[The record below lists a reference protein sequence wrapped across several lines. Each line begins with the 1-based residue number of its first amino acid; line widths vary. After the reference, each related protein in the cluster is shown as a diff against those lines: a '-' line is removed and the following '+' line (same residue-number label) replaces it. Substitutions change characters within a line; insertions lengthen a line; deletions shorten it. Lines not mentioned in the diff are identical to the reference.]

1 MYKMNSRLF
10 LLVFLLGGM
19 ISTAQVK
26 TDLRPYVN
34 AHCPN
39 AVIREVELRLNLIE
53 IDFTC
58 DERLYELIL
67 NSKFETISLE
77 YEIEANELPSKLQK
91 RLSKKFAQHTI
102 DDVAQIEVRGEQF
115 FKVELIQNGF
125 EEVHY
130 FCADGRPMKNL
141 EIPGSRTFS
150 ATEIA
155 AKIDLKKLGYNPL
168 KPTDEYEMPSILTEL
183 SGISVEP
190 DGTIWCIQDEIGAA
204 FRFNPITSSLNETL
218 RFTDVGDFE
227 DIVTFGDS
235 LWVLRSDGA
244 IFSMNI
250 KQFEGSTKR
259 YQHRVQSLN
268 IEGMTYDQHNNR
280 VLLAAKEPDVN
291 EPENSKT
298 VYALDLQTSDPIS
311 KLFKIDVAEIE
322 TMLKKAMAYATIPPI
337 DFQPSAIGVQPITS
351 DIYILSATDRMLAVY
366 TPNYQLKT
374 VCPLPASI
382 YYKPEGLSF
391 SANGN
396 LFIAGEGT
404 KDGTIS
410 ATILEFQYSKE

>member
-1 MYKMNSRLF
+1 MNSKILSLLF
-10 LLVFLLGGM
+10 ILIGAVA
-19 ISTAQVK
+19 TAQVK

-39 AVIREVELRLNLIE
+39 AVIREVEQRLHLIE

-58 DERLYELIL
+58 GERPYELIL
-67 NSKFETISLE
+67 NSKFETLSLE
-77 YEIEANELPSKLQK
+77 YEIEATELPSKLQK
-91 RLSKKFAQHTI
+91 RLSKKYAQHTI
-102 DDVAQIEVRGEQF
+102 DDVAKVEVRGEQF

-130 FCADGRPMKNL
+130 FYADGRPMKNL

-150 ATEIA
+150 VAELTPIFERNSFGCN
-155 AKIDLKKLGYNPL
+155 LL
-168 KPTDEYEMPSILTEL
+168 KPTNEYEMPAVLTEL

-204 FRFNPITSSLNETL
+204 FRFDPSTLNLSETL

-244 IFSMNI
+244 IFSMNT

-268 IEGMTYDQHNNR
+268 IEGMAYDQRNNR

-311 KLFKIDVAEIE
+311 KLFKIEVAEIE
-322 TMLKKAMAYATIPPI
+322 TMLKKAMADATIPPI
-337 DFQPSAIGVQPITS
+337 DFQPSAIGVHPITS

>member
-1 MYKMNSRLF
+1 MNSKILSLLF
-10 LLVFLLGGM
+10 ILIGAVA
-19 ISTAQVK
+19 TAQVK

-39 AVIREVELRLNLIE
+39 AVIREVEQRLHLIE

-58 DERLYELIL
+58 GERLYELIL

-77 YEIEANELPSKLQK
+77 YEIEADELPSKLQK

-102 DDVAQIEVRGEQF
+102 DDVAKVEVRGEQF

-130 FCADGRPMKNL
+130 FYADGRPMKNL

-150 ATEIA
+150 VAELTPIFERNSF
-155 AKIDLKKLGYNPL
+155 GYNLL
-168 KPTDEYEMPSILTEL
+168 KPTNEYEMPAVLTEL

-204 FRFNPITSSLNETL
+204 FRFDTSTLNLSETL

-244 IFSMNI
+244 IFSMNT

-268 IEGMTYDQHNNR
+268 IEGMAYDQRNNR

-311 KLFKIDVAEIE
+311 KLFKIEVAEIE
-322 TMLKKAMAYATIPPI
+322 TMLKKAMADATIPPI
-337 DFQPSAIGVQPITS
+337 DFQPSAIGVHPITS

>member
-1 MYKMNSRLF
+1 MNSSLF
-10 LLVFLLGGM
+10 FIVFLFAGM

-58 DERLYELIL
+58 GERLYELIL

-77 YEIEANELPSKLQK
+77 YEIEADELPSKLQK

-102 DDVAQIEVRGEQF
+102 DDVAQVEVRGEQL
-115 FKVELIQNGF
+115 FKVELIQNGI

-130 FCADGRPMKNL
+130 FYADGRPIKNP
-141 EIPGSRTFS
+141 EITGSRSFT
-150 ATEIA
+150 AAEIT
-155 AKIDLKKLGYNPL
+155 AKIDLKQLGYNIL
-168 KPTDEYEMPSILTEL
+168 KPLHEYEMPPILTEL

-204 FRFNPITSSLNETL
+204 FRFNPSTVSLSETL
-218 RFTDVGDFE
+218 RFTEIGDFE

-250 KQFEGSTKR
+250 KQLEGRTKR

-268 IEGMTYDQHNNR
+268 IEGMTYDQRNNR

-291 EPENSKT
+291 EPKNSKT
-298 VYALDLQTSDPIS
+298 VHALDLETSDTIS
-311 KLFKIDVAEIE
+311 NLFKIDVAEIE
-322 TMLKKAMAYATIPPI
+322 TMLKKAMADVTIPPL
-337 DFQPSAIGVQPITS
+337 DFQPSAIGVHPIKS
-351 DIYILSATDRMLAVY
+351 DIYILSATDRMLAIY

>member
-1 MYKMNSRLF
+1 MNSKILSLLF
-10 LLVFLLGGM
+10 ILIGAVA
-19 ISTAQVK
+19 TAQVK

-39 AVIREVELRLNLIE
+39 AVIREVEQRLHLIE

-58 DERLYELIL
+58 GERLYELIL

-77 YEIEANELPSKLQK
+77 YEIEADELPSKLQK
-91 RLSKKFAQHTI
+91 RLSKKYAQHTI
-102 DDVAQIEVRGEQF
+102 DDVAKVEVRGEQF

-130 FCADGRPMKNL
+130 FYADGRPMKNL

-150 ATEIA
+150 VAELTPIFERNSF
-155 AKIDLKKLGYNPL
+155 GYNLL
-168 KPTDEYEMPSILTEL
+168 KPTNEYEMPAVLTEL

-244 IFSMNI
+244 IFSMNT

-268 IEGMTYDQHNNR
+268 IEGMAYDQRNNR

-291 EPENSKT
+291 ESENSKT

-311 KLFKIDVAEIE
+311 KLFKIEVAEIE
-322 TMLKKAMAYATIPPI
+322 TMLKKAMADATIPPI
-337 DFQPSAIGVQPITS
+337 DFQPSAIGVHPITS

-404 KDGTIS
+404 KEGTIS